1 MLILDRAH
9 LDILPKDRATLV
21 SLLQVKVFIE
31 NESTENWIT
40 KFKSS
45 ISLNSKCVLF
55 FPRDMHHLYLEAK

>member
-31 NESTENWIT
+31 NAMEYH
-40 KFKSS
+40 
-45 ISLNSKCVLF
+45 V
-55 FPRDMHHLYLEAK
+55 